1 MAADFHQG
9 KRLQASLYYS
19 GSAVIGQSLRLTG
32 AFLTTARIGKDDFAV
47 YASALML
54 AGFCNM
60 LRDLGQDPALISL
73 PVLRRGFTRCHLIM
87 STGLGVLAAVVLT
100 MFIWCT
106 PWFGDLRPIYAML
119 PGIVLIEAGYH
130 TAQIV
135 CIRRFRFA
143 AIAGTELIAVTSW
156 LAIVFLTIRW
166 LPGIWCLLTAALVEM
181 SCRGIGLCIAAWPDL
196 GPARIRWAA
205 VRYFLRYSKFLTVQ
219 SWIQHW
225 SEHIDVLLLRVFGN
239 PNELGSYAQMQQVI
253 GVSFSLS
260 VRSLDQ
266 VANAAYNSDQRKPA
280 ALRRSVLVFGTLM
293 LGASAIALTIIY
305 LFAIL
310 FGATALGL
318 KWRENILDLWWWAVP
333 LCLIRPLMWNFF
345 ISFESTSRPS
355 LLLSS
360 VLTYTFLSVL
370 LGILLIVPFGVRGL
384 YVGLAAGQ
392 LVTVILQSRWSKE
405 LNTSSGKV
413 ISQVA
418 EETAV

>member
-1 MAADFHQG
+1 MAADFHPG

-19 GSAVIGQSLRLTG
+19 GSAVVTQSLRLAG

-73 PVLRRGFTRCHLIM
+73 PILRRGFIRCHLIM
-87 STGLGVLAAVVLT
+87 STGLGVLAAAALT
-100 MFIWCT
+100 LFVWCT
-106 PWFGDLRPIYAML
+106 PWFGDLRPVYAML
-119 PGIVLIEAGYH
+119 PAVILIEAGYH

-135 CIRRFRFA
+135 CLRRFRFA
-143 AIAGTELIAVTSW
+143 AIAGIELSAVALW
-156 LAIVFLTIRW
+156 LVTASLTIRW
-166 LPGIWCLLTAALVEM
+166 LPGIWCLLSATLVEL
-181 SCRGIGLCIAAWPDL
+181 SCRGIGLCITAWPDL
-196 GPARIRWAA
+196 GPARIRWTA

-219 SWIQHW
+219 SWVQHW
-225 SEHIDVLLLRVFGN
+225 AEHMDVLLLRVFGDSKG
-239 PNELGSYAQMQQVI
+239 LGAYAQMQQVV

-266 VANAAYNSDQRKPA
+266 VANAAYNSDQRNPA
-280 ALRRSVLVFGTLM
+280 ALRRSVLAFGALM
-293 LGASAIALTIIY
+293 LGASMMALTVIY
-305 LFAIL
+305 LFATL
-310 FGATALGL
+310 FSGTVLGMQ
-318 KWRENILDLWWWAVP
+318 WRENILDLWWWAVP

-360 VLTYTFLSVL
+360 VVTYTFLSML
-370 LGILLIVPFGVRGL
+370 FGILLIVPFGVRGL
-384 YVGLAAGQ
+384 YIGLAAGQ
-392 LVTVILQSRWSKE
+392 LVTVLLQSRWSKE
-405 LNTSSGKV
+405 LDNSHRKV
-413 ISQVA
+413 ISHIA